1 MAFPLREKKVPKEE
15 IEAKVMEMLALVA
28 LKGFEH
34 RSVTRL
40 SGGQQQRVAIARAL
54 IAHPQVLL
62 LDEPLGA
69 LDLKLRKDMQ
79 VELKKIQKQ
88 TGITFV
94 FVTHDQEEALSM
106 SDTVVVMSEGKIH
119 QIGTPVDIYNE
130 PQNAFVADF
139 IGESNI
145 LDGVMLEDY
154 KVTFSGQ
161 TFQCLDKDF
170 AKNEAVDVVVR
181 PEDVDIVPLEKGQLT
196 GVVTSVTFMGV
207 HYEIIVDVGGFK
219 WMIQTT
225 DFVDVDEHI
234 GIELEPDAI
243 HIMKKS
249 EYSGPVRRLLL
260 LLQRAGRAVR
270 GQRGGRRMKENV
282 TRDQRRVLRADHLA
296 LGPYGIWAVLFIL
309 VPLVFVAY
317 YAFTDVNF
325 QFTLENIQRFFTA
338 TSSIVQDD
346 GSSAEVRTYLLI
358 FWRSLKLAII
368 STLVCLVLAYPLA
381 YIMARAEPKV
391 QKTFMTIIM
400 IPMWMNFLIRTYAWM
415 TILQDK
421 GIFNNILS
429 ALHLPG
435 VHIIGT
441 EAAVVIGMVYD
452 YIPYMILPL
461 FSIMA
466 KMDVKLDRGRP

>member
-1 MAFPLREKKVPKEE
+1 MR
-15 IEAKVMEMLALVA
+15 
-28 LKGFEH
+28 
-34 RSVTRL
+34 
-40 SGGQQQRVAIARAL
+40 
-54 IAHPQVLL
+54 
-62 LDEPLGA
+62 
-69 LDLKLRKDMQ
+69 
-79 VELKKIQKQ
+79 
-88 TGITFV
+88 
-94 FVTHDQEEALSM
+94 
-106 SDTVVVMSEGKIH
+106 
-119 QIGTPVDIYNE
+119 
-130 PQNAFVADF
+130 
-139 IGESNI
+139 
-145 LDGVMLEDY
+145 
-154 KVTFSGQ
+154 
-161 TFQCLDKDF
+161 
-170 AKNEAVDVVVR
+170 
-181 PEDVDIVPLEKGQLT
+181 
-196 GVVTSVTFMGV
+196 
-207 HYEIIVDVGGFK
+207 
-219 WMIQTT
+219 
-225 DFVDVDEHI
+225 
-234 GIELEPDAI
+234 
-243 HIMKKS
+243 
-249 EYSGPVRRLLL
+249 
-260 LLQRAGRAVR
+260 
-270 GQRGGRRMKENV
+270 ENV

-421 GIFNNILS
+421 GIFNNSLS

-466 KMDVKLDRGRP
+466 KMDVKLIEAARDLGCNGLGVLRRVIWPLSLPGVISGVTMVLIPSVSTFYISQKLGDGKIMLIGDVIEGQYVANNLHFAAAIAFVLMVLLLVCMAVMRKLVGRNVEGGL